1 LVIKPFNANESF
13 QSKEPDKYF
22 WDRLM
27 RTLIVAGYG
36 NYQKVEEA
44 DLVAA
49 ATFLYLA
56 DDVDE
61 RLRRHLSS

>member
-1 LVIKPFNANESF
+1 
-13 QSKEPDKYF
+13 
-22 WDRLM
+22 M